1 MIQTNQINILKLL
14 PKQSFPHDP
23 DHRDDGSSYT
33 GNAPDDADGT
43 EGYTQGAYALPDGT
57 PYSGVWHSHNNGT
70 ISTGP
75 AATHTDISQETV
87 LTFIGNS
94 QVTTPPG
101 TIAGETV
108 AENSI
113 SDAKPS
119 VGNPDSDPPTIGT
132 TVDDFTTNYFANI
145 QNQIAN
151 DSNLASLAALSEA
164 NVKLP
169 TDILM
174 TPKKLPEVVKANLNP
189 QPTAEQFGTFRRYNK
204 NGIFYKSNLSAIMK
218 RDNKGSVILNIG
230 NK

>member
-14 PKQSFPHDP
+14 PKQSFPDKVGYQSSDP
-23 DHRDDGSSYT
+23 E
-33 GNAPDDADGT
+33 DADGT

-57 PYSGVWHSHNNGT
+57 PYSGVWHMHNNGVVT
-70 ISTGP
+70 VGP
-75 AATHTDISQETV
+75 ASSHTDISQETV

-119 VGNPDSDPPTIGT
+119 VGNPDSDPPTTGT

-151 DSNLASLAALSEA
+151 DSNLASLSALSEA

-174 TPKKLPEVVKANLNP
+174 TPEKLPEVVEANLNP
-189 QPTAEQFGTFRRYNK
+189 QPT
-204 NGIFYKSNLSAIMK
+204 
-218 RDNKGSVILNIG
+218 
-230 NK
+230 

>member
-14 PKQSFPHDP
+14 PKQSFPGGVGYQSSDP
-23 DHRDDGSSYT
+23 E
-33 GNAPDDADGT
+33 DADGT

-57 PYSGVWHSHNNGT
+57 PYSGVWHMHNNGVVT
-70 ISTGP
+70 VG
-75 AATHTDISQETV
+75 AASSHTDISQETV

-101 TIAGETV
+101 TIQGETV
-108 AENSI
+108 GENSI
-113 SDAKPS
+113 SDAKPTA
-119 VGNPDSDPPTIGT
+119 GNPDADPPTSGT
-132 TVDDFTTNYFANI
+132 TVDDFTTNYFSNI
-145 QNQIAN
+145 QKQIAN
-151 DSNLASLAALSEA
+151 DPNLASFAALEKA
-164 NVKLP
+164 NIKLP

-174 TPKKLPEVVKANLNP
+174 TPEKLPKVIEANLNP
-189 QPTAEQFGTFRRYNK
+189 QPSAAQFGTFRRYNK

>member
-14 PKQSFPHDP
+14 PKQSFPDRVGYQSSDP
-23 DHRDDGSSYT
+23 E
-33 GNAPDDADGT
+33 DADGT

-57 PYSGVWHSHNNGT
+57 PYSGVWHMHNNGVVT
-70 ISTGP
+70 VG
-75 AATHTDISQETV
+75 AASSHTDISQETV

-101 TIAGETV
+101 TVVGETV
-108 AENSI
+108 ALSTI
-113 SDAKPS
+113 SDADPTA
-119 VGNPDSDPPTIGT
+119 GNPDADPPTSGT
-132 TVDDFTTNYFANI
+132 TVDDFTTNYFSNI
-145 QNQIAN
+145 QKQIAN
-151 DSNLASLAALSEA
+151 DPNLASFAALEKA
-164 NVKLP
+164 NIKLP

-174 TPKKLPEVVKANLNP
+174 TPEKLPEVIEANLNP
-189 QPTAEQFGTFRRYNK
+189 QPTAAQFGTFRRYNK

>member
-14 PKQSFPHDP
+14 PKQSFPDKVGYQSSDP
-23 DHRDDGSSYT
+23 E
-33 GNAPDDADGT
+33 DADGT

-57 PYSGVWHSHNNGT
+57 PYSGVWHMHNNGVVT
-70 ISTGP
+70 VGP
-75 AATHTDISQETV
+75 ASSHTDISQETV

-108 AENSI
+108 AEDIVSV
-113 SDAKPS
+113 DQQPS
-119 VGNPDSDPPTIGT
+119 AGNPDSDPPTRGT
-132 TVDDFTTNYFANI
+132 TVDSFTNDYFSNI
-145 QNQIAN
+145 QSKIAN

-164 NVKLP
+164 NVELP

-174 TPKKLPEVVKANLNP
+174 TPEKLPEVVKANINP
-189 QPTAEQFGTFRRYNK
+189 QPTAEQFGNFRRYNK
-204 NGIFYKSNLSAIMK
+204 NGIFYKSNLSAVMK

>member
-14 PKQSFPHDP
+14 PKQSFPDGVGYQSSDP
-23 DHRDDGSSYT
+23 E
-33 GNAPDDADGT
+33 DADGT

-57 PYSGVWHSHNNGT
+57 PYSGVWHMHNNGVVT
-70 ISTGP
+70 VG
-75 AATHTDISQETV
+75 AASSHTDISQETV

-101 TIAGETV
+101 TVVGETV
-108 AENSI
+108 ALSTI
-113 SDAKPS
+113 SDADPTA
-119 VGNPDSDPPTIGT
+119 GNPDADPPTSGT
-132 TVDDFTTNYFANI
+132 TVDDFTTNYFSNI
-145 QNQIAN
+145 QKQIAN
-151 DSNLASLAALSEA
+151 DPNLASFAALEKA
-164 NVKLP
+164 NIKLP

-174 TPKKLPEVVKANLNP
+174 TPEKLPEVIEANLNP
-189 QPTAEQFGTFRRYNK
+189 QPTAAQFGTFRRYNK

>member
-14 PKQSFPHDP
+14 PKQSFPDGVGYQSSDP
-23 DHRDDGSSYT
+23 E
-33 GNAPDDADGT
+33 DADGT

-57 PYSGVWHSHNNGT
+57 PYSGVWHMHNNGVVT
-70 ISTGP
+70 VG
-75 AATHTDISQETV
+75 AASSHTDISQETV

-101 TIAGETV
+101 TVVGETV
-108 AENSI
+108 ALSTI
-113 SDAKPS
+113 SDADPTA
-119 VGNPDSDPPTIGT
+119 GNPDADPPTSGT
-132 TVDDFTTNYFANI
+132 TVDDFTTNYFSNI
-145 QNQIAN
+145 QKQIAN
-151 DSNLASLAALSEA
+151 DPNLASFAALEKA
-164 NVKLP
+164 NIKLP

-174 TPKKLPEVVKANLNP
+174 TPEKLPEVIEANLNP
-189 QPTAEQFGTFRRYNK
+189 QPSAAQFGTFRRYNK

>member
-14 PKQSFPHDP
+14 PKQSFPDGVGYQSSDP
-23 DHRDDGSSYT
+23 E
-33 GNAPDDADGT
+33 DADGT

-57 PYSGVWHSHNNGT
+57 PYSGVWHMHNNGVVT
-70 ISTGP
+70 VG
-75 AATHTDISQETV
+75 AASSHTDISQETV

-101 TIAGETV
+101 TVVGETV
-108 AENSI
+108 ALSTI
-113 SDAKPS
+113 SDAKPTA
-119 VGNPDSDPPTIGT
+119 GNPDSDPPTTGT
-132 TVDDFTTNYFANI
+132 SVDDFATNYFSNI
-145 QNQIAN
+145 QKQIAN
-151 DSNLASLAALSEA
+151 DPNLASFAALEKA
-164 NVKLP
+164 NIKLP

-174 TPKKLPEVVKANLNP
+174 TPEKLPKVIEANLNP
-189 QPTAEQFGTFRRYNK
+189 QPSAAQFGTFRRYNK

>member
-14 PKQSFPHDP
+14 PKQSFPDKVGYQSSDP
-23 DHRDDGSSYT
+23 E
-33 GNAPDDADGT
+33 DADGT

-57 PYSGVWHSHNNGT
+57 PYSGVWHMHNNGVVT
-70 ISTGP
+70 VGP
-75 AATHTDISQETV
+75 ASSHTDISQETV

-108 AENSI
+108 AENIVSV
-113 SDAKPS
+113 DQQPS
-119 VGNPDSDPPTIGT
+119 AGNPDSDPPTRGT
-132 TVDDFTTNYFANI
+132 TVDSFTNDYFSNI
-145 QNQIAN
+145 QSKIAN

-174 TPKKLPEVVKANLNP
+174 TPEKLPEVVEANLNP

>member
-14 PKQSFPHDP
+14 PKQSFPDGVGYQSSDP
-23 DHRDDGSSYT
+23 E
-33 GNAPDDADGT
+33 DADGT

-57 PYSGVWHSHNNGT
+57 PYSGVWHMHNNGVVT
-70 ISTGP
+70 VG
-75 AATHTDISQETV
+75 AASSHTDISQETV

-101 TIAGETV
+101 TVVGETV
-108 AENSI
+108 ALSTI
-113 SDAKPS
+113 SDADPTA
-119 VGNPDSDPPTIGT
+119 GNPDADPPTSGT
-132 TVDDFTTNYFANI
+132 TVDDFTTNYFSNI
-145 QNQIAN
+145 QKQIAN
-151 DSNLASLAALSEA
+151 DPNLASFAALEKA
-164 NVKLP
+164 NIKLP

-174 TPKKLPEVVKANLNP
+174 TPEKLPKVIEANLNP
-189 QPTAEQFGTFRRYNK
+189 QPSAAQFGTFRRYNK

>member
-14 PKQSFPHDP
+14 PKQSFPDRVGYQSSDP
-23 DHRDDGSSYT
+23 E
-33 GNAPDDADGT
+33 DADGT

-57 PYSGVWHSHNNGT
+57 PYSGVWHMHNNGVVT
-70 ISTGP
+70 VG
-75 AATHTDISQETV
+75 AASSHTDISQETV

-101 TIAGETV
+101 TVVGETV
-108 AENSI
+108 ALSTI
-113 SDAKPS
+113 SDAKPTA
-119 VGNPDSDPPTIGT
+119 GNPDSDPPTTGT
-132 TVDDFTTNYFANI
+132 SVDDFATNYFSNI
-145 QNQIAN
+145 QSQIAN
-151 DSNLASLAALSEA
+151 DPNLASFAALEKA
-164 NVKLP
+164 NIKLP

-174 TPKKLPEVVKANLNP
+174 TPEKLPEVIEANLNP
-189 QPTAEQFGTFRRYNK
+189 QPTAAQFGTFRRYNK

>member
-14 PKQSFPHDP
+14 PKQSFPDGVGYQSSDP
-23 DHRDDGSSYT
+23 E
-33 GNAPDDADGT
+33 DADGT

-57 PYSGVWHSHNNGT
+57 PYSGVWHMHNNGVVT
-70 ISTGP
+70 VG
-75 AATHTDISQETV
+75 AASSHTDISQETV

-101 TIAGETV
+101 TVVGETV
-108 AENSI
+108 ALSTI
-113 SDAKPS
+113 SDADPTA
-119 VGNPDSDPPTIGT
+119 GNPDADPPTSGT
-132 TVDDFTTNYFANI
+132 TVDDFTTNYFSNI
-145 QNQIAN
+145 QKQIAN
-151 DSNLASLAALSEA
+151 DPNLASFAALEKA
-164 NVKLP
+164 NIKLP

-174 TPKKLPEVVKANLNP
+174 TPEKLPEVIEANLNP
-189 QPTAEQFGTFRRYNK
+189 QPRAAQFGTFKRNNK